1 MAPRRPTGRSSAAS
15 DVPFAVCW
23 GSLATST
30 SPGMITIAPPTPNRP
45 DTTPATR
52 PISATSAHVIARLLV
67 QVVSPPPPHPPP
79 PPPPCVPQPPPPAP
93 RAPLGRRAPRS
104 PPPPP
109 ARPRPHP
116 PP

>member
-79 PPPPCVPQPPPPAP
+79 PAPPSRPHPRPPAP
-93 RAPLGRRAPRS
+93 RPPLA
-104 PPPPP
+104 PP
-109 ARPRPHP
+109 APPSPAARPPRRLRHRPR
-116 PP
+116 